1 MIRFKKRNNRK
12 FENVEDPC
20 ELLASLVD
28 MGSVDIEDAFLA
40 CLSEMSA
47 AECKRVLAKYGSG
60 FACPECDDE
69 LPAESE
75 DMNDLEPVDDEPVD
89 LDDDDLA
96 EDVDVEDDDM
106 EDEDMDVEDVDDE
119 DDEDVEESCRRL
131 ESRIRRLERS
141 ARHESM
147 NRNRIRKVYRR
158 K

>member
-1 MIRFKKRNNRK
+1 MIRFKKHNNRK

-28 MGSVDIEDAFLA
+28 FGSVSVEDAFLA

-47 AECKRVLAKYGSG
+47 AECKRILAKCGDG

-75 DMNDLEPVDDEPVD
+75 DMDDLEPVDVD
-89 LDDDDLA
+89 DNDDLVD
-96 EDVDVEDDDM
+96 DVDVEEV

-131 ESRIRRLERS
+131 ESRIRRLERCTRPT
-141 ARHESM
+141 AR
-147 NRNRIRKVYRR
+147 RR
-158 K
+158 RRF

>member
-28 MGSVDIEDAFLA
+28 FGSVSVEDAFLA

-47 AECKRVLAKYGSG
+47 AECKRVLAKCGDG
-60 FACPECDDE
+60 FVCPECDDE

-75 DMNDLEPVDDEPVD
+75 DMDDLEPVDDEPVY
-89 LDDDDLA
+89 DDDLVD
-96 EDVDVEDDDM
+96 DVDVEEV
-106 EDEDMDVEDVDDE
+106 EDEDMNVEDVDDE

-131 ESRIRRLERS
+131 ESRIRRLERCTSPS
-141 ARHESM
+141 AR
-147 NRNRIRKVYRR
+147 RR
-158 K
+158 RF

>member
-28 MGSVDIEDAFLA
+28 FGSVSVEDAFLA

-47 AECKRVLAKYGSG
+47 AECKRVLAKCGDG

-75 DMNDLEPVDDEPVD
+75 EMDDLEPIDDEPVD
-89 LDDDDLA
+89 VDDDDLV
-96 EDVDVEDDDM
+96 EDVDVEEA

-131 ESRIRRLERS
+131 ESRIRRLERCTRPS
-141 ARHESM
+141 S
-147 NRNRIRKVYRR
+147 RR
-158 K
+158 RRF

>member
-28 MGSVDIEDAFLA
+28 FGSVSVEDAFLA

-47 AECKRVLAKYGSG
+47 AECKRVLAKCGDG

-75 DMNDLEPVDDEPVD
+75 DMDDLEPVDDEPVD
-89 LDDDDLA
+89 VDDDDLVD
-96 EDVDVEDDDM
+96 DVDVEEVEDD
-106 EDEDMDVEDVDDE
+106 EDVEDVDDE

-131 ESRIRRLERS
+131 ESRIRRLERCTRPAS
-141 ARHESM
+141 
-147 NRNRIRKVYRR
+147 RR
-158 K
+158 RRF

>member
-1 MIRFKKRNNRK
+1 MIKFKKRNNRK

-47 AECKRVLAKYGSG
+47 AECKRVLAKCGSG

-75 DMNDLEPVDDEPVD
+75 DMDDLEPVDDEPVD
-89 LDDDDLA
+89 DDDLV
-96 EDVDVEDDDM
+96 EDVDVDVEDDDM
-106 EDEDMDVEDVDDE
+106 DDEEVE

-131 ESRIRRLERS
+131 ESRIRRLERCS
-141 ARHESM
+141 RPTARRH
-147 NRNRIRKVYRR
+147 RF
-158 K
+158 